1 LLRISYFPILILSIF
16 GCRLLILLHDLE
28 SSSSKFQ
35 IVPNQINDL
44 HKSLRAAKFH
54 DNPNSHQP
62 IPLTSFLAWPGQ
74 SIIQSC
80 SSTICAV
87 NFSLTNLQLHKSAL
101 PIYPPV
107 GMAANTPRHCFG
119 QPAVLCTSYTF
130 DTVTNHKLFKK
141 YSINMIEIG
150 S

>member
-1 LLRISYFPILILSIF
+1 
-16 GCRLLILLHDLE
+16 
-28 SSSSKFQ
+28 
-35 IVPNQINDL
+35 VPSRINDL
-44 HKSLRAAKFH
+44 HKPLRAAKFH

-62 IPLTSFLAWPGQ
+62 IPLTSFLAWPEQ

-119 QPAVLCTSYTF
+119 QPAILCTSYTF